1 MPKMR
6 TNRAAAKRFRRTGTG
21 KIKRNKSFKSHMLTK
36 KPRDRKRKLAKAGL
50 VAKVDVPR
58 VARMIGKCH

>member
-21 KIKRNKSFKSHMLTK
+21 KIRRHKSFASHMLTK
-36 KPRDRKRKLAKAGL
+36 KSRDRKRKLAKAGL
-50 VAKVDVPR
+50 VAAVDVKR
-58 VARMIGKCH
+58 VSRMIGPCH

>member
-21 KIKRNKSFKSHMLTK
+21 KIRCHKSCKSHMLTK

-50 VAKVDVPR
+50 ISAPDFKR
-58 VARMIGKCH
+58 VSRLIGSSN

>member
-21 KIKRNKSFKSHMLTK
+21 KIRRHKSCKSHMLTK
-36 KPRDRKRKLAKAGL
+36 KARDRKRKLAKAGL
-50 VAKVDVPR
+50 VAKVDVRR
-58 VARMIGKCH
+58 VERMIGPSH